1 MYVVCVSSLFFRVL
15 SEPGGHNLGW
25 LEDGQNPFLPAE
37 TGIRCNI
44 RCRVESQNVMTILGC
59 CGVAGRR
66 RMGWLIPFAA
76 VCTAI
81 LLALFVPGVH
91 AEKRPQVRTQQSQAP
106 NGGATDPEAELRAG
120 TDLTRQGRFL
130 EAIPHLVT
138 AQGHVSDEYTAGF
151 NLALCYVASHQ
162 PKLAIPLLT
171 DLREQGHATADVWNL
186 LAQAYIGDAQSQK
199 AFEAFEKAATLRP
212 ESEKLYALVA
222 DACLDQQDYDLGLKV
237 VDAGLQKLPE
247 SARLHYQ
254 RGVFLTALDRFDVAK
269 RDFDLASQS
278 APGTDIGY
286 LAAAHEDLLEW
297 NTTEAIRVAREAIAN
312 GKANYILLSIL
323 GEALIRSGIN
333 PGDPGFA
340 EARISLEKSLAEH
353 PGYARARISLGKLYL
368 MDDRADDAI
377 VQLEQAR
384 ELDSRNPAV
393 YSYLASAYRSKGDMQ
408 HAKEMLA
415 TLARLNQQQAA
426 AIRDSGTTTGEHRG
440 AVNGVRNQ

>member
-1 MYVVCVSSLFFRVL
+1 RRKKLITCVAL
-15 SEPGGHNLGW
+15 
-25 LEDGQNPFLPAE
+25 
-37 TGIRCNI
+37 
-44 RCRVESQNVMTILGC
+44 
-59 CGVAGRR
+59 
-66 RMGWLIPFAA
+66 
-76 VCTAI
+76 CTANLVV
-81 LLALFVPGVH
+81 LLAPRACAGLNLHVG
-91 AEKRPQVRTQQSQAP
+91 AQQTQTP
-106 NGGATDPEAELRAG
+106 NGAAAEPEVEMRVG

-130 EAIPHLVT
+130 EAIPHLVA
-138 AQGHVSDEYTAGF
+138 AQGHVNDEYAVNF

-162 PKLAIPLLT
+162 PKLAIPILAN
-171 DLREQGHATADVWNL
+171 LRDQGQATSDVWNL
-186 LAQAYIGDAQSQK
+186 LAQAYVGDEQSQK
-199 AFEAFEKAATLRP
+199 AFEAFEKAAALRP

-254 RGVFLTALDRFDVAK
+254 RGVFLTALDRFDMAK

-297 NTTEAIRVAREAIAN
+297 NTTDAIRVAREAIAS
-312 GKANYILLSIL
+312 GKDNYILLSIL

-333 PGDPGFA
+333 PGDAGFA
-340 EARISLEKSLAEH
+340 EAKGALEKSAAER
-353 PGYARARISLGKLYL
+353 PGYSRSHISLGKLYL
-368 MDDRADDAI
+368 MEDRADDAI
-377 VQLEQAR
+377 AQLDKAR
-384 ELDSRNPAV
+384 DLDPRNPAV

-415 TLARLNQQQAA
+415 TLARLNQEQVT

-440 AVNGVRNQ
+440 NVNGVRNQ